1 MRVIFQQYRK
11 LLNKEQK
18 KEWVKLFLLTV
29 FGGFL
34 ETFSISVII
43 PYISIITVP
52 DRIAESGWGKLI
64 LSVFPGEDYKQLLI
78 LMTIFLMLAFVVKNV
93 YLYLLEIRQ
102 HQFAVEN
109 YYISSNKLFHV
120 YLKKS
125 YSYFIY
131 HNTSEIISII
141 NNYITQC
148 FAMLQYILKMSTELV
163 VLVLL
168 MAVMLYTN
176 WKITVFTVFLIGS
189 VSFVLRLFIAPRLT
203 RVGDESNR
211 QNMRMLKAVKQAFEG
226 IKEIKVMQREQY
238 FLDVYKEAGREN
250 IRLEKKKSRYSAAS
264 SRIVETVT
272 IWGILIFILLLLL
285 QDSDM
290 GSFITQLTA
299 MGLVIIRLMPCI
311 NQINYYMGLISVC
324 KPALIQI
331 DSDIQE
337 YLKEQGAE
345 TQEKMSF
352 LPFQENL
359 SFRGVTFRYPNTT
372 KNILTNVSFQINKGD
387 VVGIIGASGNGKT
400 TLADLLMGYWKP
412 SEGGIYADGADIH
425 KNLSGWL
432 RHIGYI
438 PQMIYM
444 LDGTIFENVA
454 FGQPEASMEQVMHVL
469 KQAQLDAFVES
480 LPEGVHTVIGENG
493 IRLSGGQRQR
503 IGIARALLC
512 NPDILIF
519 DEATSALDT
528 ELESEIADAIY
539 SLVGD
544 RTIIMIAH
552 RHSTLR
558 KCDYVL
564 EVAGEKVKRL
574 NTRELYK
581 NENNKERKDG

>member
-1 MRVIFQQYRK
+1 MRVIFQQYQK

-29 FGGFL
+29 IGGFL

-52 DRIAESGWGKLI
+52 DKLGENTWGKLL
-64 LSVFPGEDYKQLLI
+64 LSVVPGENYKQLLI
-78 LMTIFLMLAFVVKNV
+78 FMTLFLMSAFVIKNV

-120 YLKKS
+120 YLKKP

-148 FAMLQYILKMSTELV
+148 FAMLQYILKMSTEIV
-163 VLVLL
+163 VLILL

-176 WKITVFTVFLIGS
+176 WKITVFTAFLIGS
-189 VSFVLRLFIAPRLT
+189 VSFVLRLLIAPRLT
-203 RVGDESNR
+203 KVGDESNH
-211 QNMRMLKAVKQAFEG
+211 QNIRMLKAVKQAFEG
-226 IKEIKVMQREQY
+226 IKEIKVMQREPY
-238 FLDVYKEAGREN
+238 FLSVYKEAGREN
-250 IRLEKKKSRYSAAS
+250 IRLEKKKSQYSAAS

-272 IWGILIFILLLLL
+272 IWGIFIFILLLLL

-299 MGLVIIRLMPCI
+299 MGLVVIRLTPCI
-311 NQINYYMGLISVC
+311 NRINYYMGLISVC
-324 KPALIQI
+324 KPALVQI

-337 YLKEQGAE
+337 YLKEKGTEMQE
-345 TQEKMSF
+345 TISF
-352 LPFQENL
+352 LPFYKKL
-359 SFRGVTFRYPNTT
+359 SFQGVTFRYPNTT
-372 KNILTNVSFQINKGD
+372 RNILTDVSFQINKGD

-400 TLADLLMGYWKP
+400 TLVDLMMGYWKP
-412 SEGGIYADGADIH
+412 LEGGIYADRTDIH
-425 KNLSGWL
+425 ENLSGWL

-454 FGQPEASMEQVMHVL
+454 FGQPEASLEQVMYAL
-469 KQAQLDAFVES
+469 KQAQLDAFVET
-480 LPEGVHTVIGENG
+480 LPEGVHTVIGEKG

-503 IGIARALLC
+503 IGIARALFC

-528 ELESEIADAIY
+528 ELENEIADAIY
-539 SLVGD
+539 SLAGN

-552 RHSTLR
+552 RHTTLR
-558 KCDYVL
+558 KCDYIL
-564 EVAGEKVKRL
+564 EVDGEKVKRVK
-574 NTRELYK
+574 TWEICKY
-581 NENNKERKDG
+581 ENMGGEND